1 MATLMEKDILLE
13 FSTSM
18 VPDTFIYEEKFG
30 KSKEME
36 KIRKE
41 AGLLWQE
48 IMDEDY
54 KNIDYEVTMRKID
67 NLHIRVKVDII
78 DNLVRLKFNL
88 VWNAEILDKSI
99 LKKLIIQ
106 YILLR
111 KIQEKIQK
119 KSKKF
124 YINF

>member
-18 VPDTFIYEEKFG
+18 VPDTFEYEEKFG
-30 KSKEME
+30 KSVEME

-54 KNIDYEVTMRKID
+54 KNIDYEATMQKID
-67 NLHIRVKVDII
+67 NLHIRVK
-78 DNLVRLKFNL
+78 NGYHR
-88 VWNAEILDKSI
+88 
-99 LKKLIIQ
+99 
-106 YILLR
+106 
-111 KIQEKIQK
+111 
-119 KSKKF
+119 
-124 YINF
+124 

>member
-18 VPDTFIYEEKFG
+18 VPDTFEYEEKFG
-30 KSKEME
+30 KNEEME

-54 KNIDYEVTMRKID
+54 KNIDYKATMQKID
-67 NLHIRVKVDII
+67 NLHIRVK
-78 DNLVRLKFNL
+78 NGYHR
-88 VWNAEILDKSI
+88 
-99 LKKLIIQ
+99 
-106 YILLR
+106 
-111 KIQEKIQK
+111 
-119 KSKKF
+119 
-124 YINF
+124 

>member
-1 MATLMEKDILLE
+1 MEKDILLE

>member
-18 VPDTFIYEEKFG
+18 IPDTFIYEEKFG

-67 NLHIRVKVDII
+67 NLHIRVK
-78 DNLVRLKFNL
+78 NGYHRQL
-88 VWNAEILDKSI
+88 S
-99 LKKLIIQ
+99 
-106 YILLR
+106 
-111 KIQEKIQK
+111 
-119 KSKKF
+119 
-124 YINF
+124 

>member
-54 KNIDYEVTMRKID
+54 KNIDYKVTMRKID